1 MEMMNEMHGNDI
13 MEDGT
18 TSSVGD
24 NFTMIGDEL
33 SDDASSNPSNQRF
46 LQSFQYYILH

>member
-1 MEMMNEMHGNDI
+1 MEMMNKMHDNDI
-13 MEDGT
+13 EEDGT

-33 SDDASSNPSNQRF
+33 SDDASSNPSSQRF
-46 LQSFQYYILH
+46 LESFQYYILH

>member
-1 MEMMNEMHGNDI
+1 MHDNDI
-13 MEDGT
+13 KEDGT

-46 LQSFQYYILH
+46 IQSFQYYILH